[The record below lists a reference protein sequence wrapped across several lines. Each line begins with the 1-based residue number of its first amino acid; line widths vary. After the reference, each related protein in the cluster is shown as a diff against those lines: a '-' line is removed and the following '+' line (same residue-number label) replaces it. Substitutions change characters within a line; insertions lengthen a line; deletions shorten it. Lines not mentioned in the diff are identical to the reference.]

1 MANVPESASYDAG
14 IYQIEIVD
22 AVIGGVNGIS
32 NLQAKGLANRTN
44 WLKAQVDALNAL
56 KGTGIAAFSAGSSY
70 VGGQQAIYQKNIW
83 QANTAIVPGAWNAA
97 NWTRQLGTSAEGE
110 LSSTLPVIDGVAAIG
125 TSTAVARAD
134 HKHPTDTTRAPL
146 ASPTFT
152 GTPTAPTAADGTNTT
167 QLASTAF
174 VQAAVGG
181 YLLKSTTGGTVTL
194 TDAEASNPVIA
205 FSGALTSNSVIVLP
219 VTTKRLWAIYNSTSG
234 AFTLTVKTA
243 AGSGVTVAQGKRNL
257 VYTDGTNIYD
267 AFNDFESISI
277 TGVPTAPT
285 AAPGTNTTQLA
296 STAFV
301 QAAVGGYLLKSTT
314 GGTVTLTDAEAS
326 NPVIA
331 FSGALT
337 SNSVIVLPVTTKRL
351 WAIYNSTSGAFTLT
365 VKTAA
370 GSGVTVAQGKRNL
383 VYTDGTNIYDAFN
396 DFESISITGVPTAPT
411 AAPGTNTTQLASTA
425 FVQAQLAATFT
436 AASETVAGKVE
447 LATAAETTTGT
458 DNTRAVHPAGLK
470 VELDKKAPLA
480 SPALTGTPTA
490 PTQAASDSSTKI
502 ANTAFT
508 ANAVKNNGFAV
519 STGSANAYV
528 CAFTP
533 VIAARSEGQLLR
545 FKANFANTG
554 ASTIND
560 GLGAVALVG
569 VDHSALQGGEIAAN
583 GDCLAQWNTSVGG
596 GSYILLISTGVAATP
611 LSQAAVVGGVRNA
624 RMAVTVSLATATFT
638 ADEIG
643 VKTALG
649 GSAWLLSNF
658 SKTINLGTIGADGM
672 DAVGPPTNGWVAL
685 YAIYNPTTAV
695 SALLAVDVS
704 SSVAPEVYGGAS
716 MPAGY
721 TASALVSVWKIQAS
735 KFVIANQVDRSLSFP
750 YIQVANSGAQ
760 IASLTSVSIAGAVPS
775 NAIACGGFMAING
788 TDSTNAITVLA
799 STAGGVGQVQV
810 AGNSTTGG
818 IQNISSGPFSGMK
831 IITSRTLYWQAKVTT
846 GTFGGGTVYVSSY
859 DF

>member
-44 WLKAQVDALNAL
+44 WLKAQVNALNAL
-56 KGTGIAAFSAGSSY
+56 KGTGIAAHSVANSY
-70 VGGQQAIYQKNIW
+70 TGGQQVIYQSNIW
-83 QANTAIVPGAWNAA
+83 KANTTIAPAAFNPA
-97 NWTRQLGTSAEGE
+97 NWTRQLGVAAECA
-110 LSSTLPVIDGVAAIG
+110 LANALPLVDGTAAIG
-125 TSTAVARAD
+125 TSTDVARED
-134 HKHPTDTTRAPL
+134 HVHPTDSSRAPL
-146 ASPTFT
+146 NSPPLTGLPTTPDVAAGDSSRLIANTKFAQFASNGLVSVSIAGSGSITL
-152 GTPTAPTAADGTNTT
+152 TAAQYGAAILTLTGVLTGNKTVI
-167 QLASTAF
+167 LPNSSGVWTAVNATSGKF
-174 VQAAVGG
+174 
-181 YLLKSTTGGTVTL
+181 TVTL
-194 TDAEASNPVIA
+194 
-205 FSGALTSNSVIVLP
+205 
-219 VTTKRLWAIYNSTSG
+219 
-234 AFTLTVKTA
+234 KTA
-243 AGSGVTVAQGKRNL
+243 AGSGVAVTQGKASEI
-257 VYTDGTNIYD
+257 YCDGTNVGLQQT
-267 AFNDFESISI
+267 DFDSI
-277 TGVPTAPT
+277 A
-285 AAPGTNTTQLA
+285 L
-296 STAFV
+296 
-301 QAAVGGYLLKSTT
+301 
-314 GGTVTLTDAEAS
+314 
-326 NPVIA
+326 
-331 FSGALT
+331 SG
-337 SNSVIVLPVTTKRL
+337 SS
-351 WAIYNSTSGAFTLT
+351 
-365 VKTAA
+365 
-370 GSGVTVAQGKRNL
+370 
-383 VYTDGTNIYDAFN
+383 
-396 DFESISITGVPTAPT
+396 
-411 AAPGTNTTQLASTA
+411 
-425 FVQAQLAATFT
+425 
-436 AASETVAGKVE
+436 
-447 LATAAETTTGT
+447 
-458 DNTRAVHPAGLK
+458 
-470 VELDKKAPLA
+470 
-480 SPALTGTPTA
+480 TA

-658 SKTINLGTIGADGM
+658 SKTINLGTIGAGGM

-735 KFVIANQVDRSLSFP
+735 QFVIANQVDRSLSFP
-750 YIQVANSGAQ
+750 YIQVADSGAQ
-760 IASLTSVSIAGAVPS
+760 IASLTSVSIAGVVPS
-775 NAIACGGFMAING
+775 NAIACGGFMTVSG
-788 TDSTNAITVLA
+788 TNSTNAITVLA

-818 IQNISSGPFSGMK
+818 IQNISDAPFSGMK
-831 IITSRTLYWQAKVTT
+831 IITSRTLYWQTQVTT